1 MVPAT
6 NLIKGPFTVY
16 ARGWA
21 GKNEGW
27 ATSNSGQSEGGGG
40 GGPKK
45 LPPKRGMGL
54 PDFLFLFYF
63 QTNTFRALGTNGTR
77 FASLLKYNCSLLA
90 VFKLIKKTVTISAK

>member
-27 ATSNSGQSEGGGG
+27 ATSNSGQSEGGRGG
-40 GGPKK
+40 GSSINLHTKRGDGATRFFIFVLFSNKYFQSSRDERYTFCK
-45 LPPKRGMGL
+45 PPK
-54 PDFLFLFYF
+54 
-63 QTNTFRALGTNGTR
+63 
-77 FASLLKYNCSLLA
+77 
-90 VFKLIKKTVTISAK
+90 V

>member
-6 NLIKGPFTVY
+6 NLIKGPITVY

-27 ATSNSGQSEGGGG
+27 ATSNSGQSEGGHRQICTQRER
-40 GGPKK
+40 
-45 LPPKRGMGL
+45 RGA

-77 FASLLKYNCSLLA
+77 TVHVLQAS
-90 VFKLIKKTVTISAK
+90 

>member
-40 GGPKK
+40 GGVK
-45 LPPKRGMGL
+45 
-54 PDFLFLFYF
+54 
-63 QTNTFRALGTNGTR
+63 N
-77 FASLLKYNCSLLA
+77 KYA
-90 VFKLIKKTVTISAK
+90 HKEGGWGYPIF